1 MNNMVF
7 SLNDKPLKGSD
18 EDQLKVNK
26 YINALTSFIINSDT
40 PITIGLQG
48 EWGTGKTSM
57 MSLLRERLINKNV
70 ATSWV
75 NTWEYSLFREVK
87 ETTPAILNGLLNDL
101 KLSCGINWTLKEE
114 AENKL
119 KKITRF
125 FGHIGNQILKDKL
138 GVDTKEAISATY
150 FDTISSRAEIAEI
163 KNDIRDL
170 INLLIS
176 DHKNPYQRV
185 VFFVDDLDRIN
196 PFDAVQVLES
206 LKNIFDFDNCIFVL
220 AIDYDVVVK
229 GLENKFGKKTE
240 ENEREF
246 RSFFDKIIQVPFSM
260 PIGTYDIDTF
270 LQIKLK
276 SFGLDISTIDTKN
289 YLDIVNYSI
298 GSNPRSLKRYL
309 NTFSLLNTIR
319 KEDNENVGTEVD
331 FMLFALLGIQI
342 SYPKLFRL
350 IASDPHFTEWNQNM
364 ATKNALDWKEINT
377 KIIEYGENDLLDEDW
392 EKVVWG
398 ICQSDSYMKSRAFS
412 ALELLNLLKNKFDNN
427 ISEVMQKAL
436 AFASITSIDD
446 NQDSKQDIIQIGNSR
461 IRFSGLETKKEQLL
475 NAGCNREALKI
486 WELVFSEIDSSLSK
500 IGDKINYAK
509 TVTSYYRWID
519 SKKQK
524 SIQTIYF
531 VDPSTTPGFKLFF
544 YGYNQNFVTEITTII
559 STAGWEINKEELN
572 RTGKTE
578 VIPGL
583 ILNNANPDSDIAK
596 FGAILFDKKLLQNQP
611 FDKVHQFISE
621 IINHMIKTL
630 ENM

>member
-1 MNNMVF
+1 MENLVF
-7 SLNDKPLKGSD
+7 SLNDKPLKISS
-18 EDQLKVNK
+18 EDQLEVNK
-26 YINALTSFIINSDT
+26 YINALTTFIINSDT

-57 MSLLRERLINKNV
+57 MSLLKEKLIIQNV

-101 KLSCGINWTLKEE
+101 KISCGFNWTLKEE

-138 GVDTKEAISATY
+138 GVDTKEAIDATY
-150 FDTISSRAEIAEI
+150 INSITSRAEIAEI
-163 KNDIRDL
+163 KNDIRDV
-170 INLLIS
+170 INLLIN
-176 DHKNPYQRV
+176 DPKNPYQRV

-196 PFDAVQVLES
+196 PSDAVQVLES

-260 PIGTYDIDTF
+260 PIGTYDIDNF
-270 LQIKLK
+270 LQNKLK
-276 SFGLDISTIDTKN
+276 SFGLNISEAEIKY
-289 YLDIVNYSI
+289 YLDVVNYSI

-319 KEDNENVGTEVD
+319 REEDINKNADVD
-331 FMLFALLGIQI
+331 FMLFSLLGIQI

-350 IASDPHFTEWNQNM
+350 ISSDPNFMEWNQQF
-364 ATKNALDWKEINT
+364 ATRNSLDWNEIIV
-377 KIIEYGENDLLDEDW
+377 KLEQYGENDLIDEDW

-398 ICQSDSYMKSRAFS
+398 ICQSDAYMKSRAFS
-412 ALELLNLLKNKFDNN
+412 VLELLNLLKNKFENN
-427 ISEVMQKAL
+427 VTDVLHKAL

-446 NQDSKQDIIQIGNSR
+446 NQETKQNVIQIGNSR
-461 IRFSGLETKKEQLL
+461 IRFSGLSSKKEQLL
-475 NAGCNREALKI
+475 NQGCNRDALKI
-486 WELVFSEIDSSLSK
+486 WELIFTNIENKLTEI
-500 IGDKINYAK
+500 GEKINYAK
-509 TVTSYYRWID
+509 TVTSFYRWID
-519 SKKQK
+519 DKKQK
-524 SIQTIYF
+524 SIQTLYF
-531 VDPSTTPGFKLFF
+531 NDPNTKTGINFRL
-544 YGYNQNFVTEITTII
+544 YGYNKNFIHDMAEIFM
-559 STAGWEINKEELN
+559 SFGWEVNTEELKIKN
-572 RTGKTE
+572 KSE
-578 VIPGL
+578 IAPGL
-583 ILNNANPDSDIAK
+583 TLINPNPDWEIGK
-596 FGAILFDKKLLQNQP
+596 FGEVSIDKQLMQNLSFQE
-611 FDKVHQFISE
+611 VEHI
-621 IINHMIKTL
+621 ITVLINHMIKTL
-630 ENM
+630 QN

>member
-1 MNNMVF
+1 
-7 SLNDKPLKGSD
+7 
-18 EDQLKVNK
+18 
-26 YINALTSFIINSDT
+26 
-40 PITIGLQG
+40 
-48 EWGTGKTSM
+48 M
-57 MSLLRERLINKNV
+57 MSLLRERLINENV

-75 NTWEYSLFREVK
+75 NTWEFSLFREVR

-101 KLSCGINWTLKEE
+101 KLSSGINWTLKED
-114 AENKL
+114 ADNKL
-119 KKITRF
+119 KKVTRF

-138 GVDTKEAISATY
+138 GVDTKEAIDSSYTNS
-150 FDTISSRAEIAEI
+150 ISSRAEIAEI
-163 KNDIRDL
+163 KNDIRDV
-170 INLLIS
+170 INLLIN
-176 DHKNPYQRV
+176 DPKNPYQRV

-196 PFDAVQVLES
+196 PSDAVQVLES

-276 SFGLDISTIDTKN
+276 SFGLDISPTDTKY
-289 YLDIVNYSI
+289 YLDVVNYSI

-319 KEDNENVGTEVD
+319 KEDNENDGSEVD

-350 IASDPHFTEWNQNM
+350 IASDPHFTEWNQSV
-364 ATKNALDWKEINT
+364 AIKNALDWNEINS
-377 KIIEYGENDLLDEDW
+377 KILQYGENDLIDEDW

-446 NQDSKQDIIQIGNSR
+446 NQDSKQNIIRIGNSR
-461 IRFSGLETKKEQLL
+461 IRFSGLEAKKEQLL

-486 WELVFSEIDSSLSK
+486 WELIFSEIDKHLVE

-509 TVTSYYRWID
+509 TVTSFYRWTD

-544 YGYNQNFVTEITTII
+544 YGYNQNFASEIITII
-559 STAGWEINKEELN
+559 KTIGWEINIDELN
-572 RTGKTE
+572 TTGKTE

-583 ILNNANPDSDIAK
+583 IFNKANPISDIAK

-611 FDKVHQFISE
+611 FDKVHQLISAVT
-621 IINHMIKTL
+621 NQMIKTL
-630 ENM
+630 QIT